1 VVRRYKMKYNGYTIG
16 AEAITAKANELVK
29 EFAK

>member
-1 VVRRYKMKYNGYTIG
+1 MKYNGYTIG